1 MQTFTIPDPM
11 QIAQHLSAAIK
22 LETVSFDENS
32 PTAPFEEMHR
42 LLEKQYPLV
51 HKTLQKE
58 TINKLSLLYTW
69 QGKQPELPPV
79 IFLAHMD
86 VVPADASGWSHSPF
100 SGDIAEGFLWGRGVV
115 DMKSQLITLME
126 AAETLL
132 ASGFKPNRT
141 IYIAF
146 GHDEEIG
153 GMHGAKVIAEAL
165 QERKIKLEAVMD
177 EGGGISGGM
186 VPGIPGLVATIA
198 YAEKSFVN
206 VKLEATARPGHAS
219 IPSRT
224 GAIGILS
231 QAITRIEKNPM
242 PASLEFIRPTI
253 RALVPNLPLLFRF
266 IFGSLWLTGGIVKIA
281 LVQSRYSNAMI
292 RNTMAPTIIQGGYKS
307 NVLPEKATA
316 VLNCRLLPGVTAED
330 LIAHVR
336 KVIRDRR
343 VTITCMDTSAPSKNP
358 VSIQTP
364 FYRDMEMNIA
374 QIYGKVP
381 TCPILMMGATDSRHY
396 QSLCD
401 SVYRFQPIVFNKPE
415 DDRTHGIDE
424 RVEIAQLPKMVEFN
438 ARMMESWGSR

>member
-1 MQTFTIPDPM
+1 M

-206 VKLEATARPGHAS
+206 VKLEATARAGHAS

-242 PASLEFIRPTI
+242 PASLELIRPTI

-330 LIAHVR
+330 LIAYVR
-336 KVIRDRR
+336 KVIRDGR
-343 VTITCMDTSAPSKNP
+343 VTITCMDTSAPSKKP

-364 FYRDMEMNIA
+364 FYRDLEMNIA